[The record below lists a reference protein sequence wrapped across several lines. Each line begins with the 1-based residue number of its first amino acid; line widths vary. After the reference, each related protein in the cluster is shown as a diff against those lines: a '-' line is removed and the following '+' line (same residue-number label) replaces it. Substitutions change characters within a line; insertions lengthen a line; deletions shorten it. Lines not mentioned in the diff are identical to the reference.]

1 MINTLFFSFLVFI
14 LVSFYP
20 VNCGY
25 FANSNSEPISEVQQ
39 KDESDFVSIVAV
51 GDIMIGSTYPQNIL
65 PADDAISYFKNVDSI
80 LQDADIT
87 FGNLEGTL
95 FNGTGKVKKCSD
107 PSICY
112 SFKMPEHYVD
122 RIKDA
127 GFDWLSIA
135 NNHIGDFG
143 RDGINSTV
151 NILEKSKLK
160 YAGLKEYPYSLDTI
174 NGLIYAFTAFAPNNE
189 TLDINN
195 YQFLDSIVKALDS
208 ISNIVIVSF
217 HGGAEGRKFKHIERK
232 DELFLNEKRG
242 NPYKFA
248 RVAID
253 AGADLILGHGPHV
266 TRAVDVYKNR
276 FIAYSL
282 GNFAT
287 FGRFNLKKEN
297 GFAPILK
304 IKINNKGEFQEA
316 TITSIKQIGKGVPAI
331 DSTNQAFFEMKK
343 LTNIDFPETKLSFDS
358 TNYKVTVIR

>member
-1 MINTLFFSFLVFI
+1 MINTLIFSFLIFI
-14 LVSFYP
+14 LISFYP
-20 VNCGY
+20 VNSGY
-25 FANSNSEPISEVQQ
+25 FSNSNSEPISKVE
-39 KDESDFVSIVAV
+39 KKEESDSVSIVAV

-65 PADDAISYFKNVDSI
+65 PEDGALTYFKNVDSI
-80 LQDADIT
+80 LKAADIT

-112 SFKMPEHYVD
+112 AFKMPEHYVD

-127 GFDWLSIA
+127 GFDWLSVA

-151 NILEKSKLK
+151 NILEQSKLK
-160 YAGLKEYPYSLDTI
+160 YAGLKEYMYSLDTI

-195 YQFLDSIVKALDS
+195 YQLLDSIVKALDS

-266 TRAVDVYKNR
+266 TRAVDIYNNR
-276 FIAYSL
+276 FIAYSM

-287 FGRFNLKKEN
+287 FGRFNIKGEN
-297 GFAPILK
+297 GIAPILK
-304 IKINNKGEFQEA
+304 IKLNNIGEFQEA
-316 TITSIKQIGKGVPAI
+316 SIISIKQIGKGVPII
-331 DSTNQAFFEMKK
+331 DSTHQAFYEMRK
-343 LTNIDFPETKLSFDS
+343 LTNIDFPETLLQFD
-358 TNYKVTVIR
+358 TLNYLIKRE